1 MLPQAETPRAKAL
14 ARRETMDT
22 LFESLRGI
30 LSILLIAMGVSIVI
44 ACIGL
49 AVLARS
55 IRRLRIP
62 PDADF
67 FTTMRYIPLPLAIVL
82 DLLDFGLDIF
92 SAPIMWIALDRMG
105 LYNLRNKA
113 TIEALIPAT
122 NIIPTFTVCWF
133 AARLLN
139 LGAQPWPYAYD
150 QDEWATQ
157 PQRAQSRR
165 SAELTGRPPTVIDMD
180 DPRPYARDRNDR
192 A

>member
-1 MLPQAETPRAKAL
+1 
-14 ARRETMDT
+14 MDT
-22 LFESLRGI
+22 LFESLRSI
-30 LSILLIAMGVSIVI
+30 LTILLIAMGVSVVL

-67 FTTMRYIPLPLAIVL
+67 FTTMRYIPLLLAIML

-92 SAPIMWIALDRMG
+92 SAPIIWIALDRMG

-113 TIEALIPAT
+113 TIEALIPIT
-122 NIIPTFTVCWF
+122 NVIPTFTVCWF
-133 AARLLN
+133 AARLFN
-139 LGAQPWPYAYD
+139 LGMQPGQYESD
-150 QDEWATQ
+150 DWAER
-157 PQRAQSRR
+157 PRALPR
-165 SAELTGRPPTVIDMD
+165 RPPAVIDMD
-180 DPRPYARDRNDR
+180 DQRYYSPDHDDR

>member
-1 MLPQAETPRAKAL
+1 
-14 ARRETMDT
+14 MDT
-22 LFESLRGI
+22 LFESLRGV
-30 LSILLIAMGVSIVI
+30 LTILLIVMGVSVII

-49 AVLARS
+49 AAIARS

-67 FTTMRYIPLPLAIVL
+67 FTTMRYIPLPLAILL

-122 NIIPTFTVCWF
+122 NIIPTFTACWF
-133 AARLLN
+133 AARLPN
-139 LGAQPWPYAYD
+139 LGAQPWPYESD
-150 QDEWATQ
+150 NWDDR
-157 PQRAQSRR
+157 PRAEYRR
-165 SAELTGRPPTVIDMD
+165 RERLPGRPPTVIDMD
-180 DPRPYARDRNDR
+180 DQRPYRPKRNDR

>member
-1 MLPQAETPRAKAL
+1 
-14 ARRETMDT
+14 MDP

-30 LSILLIAMGVSIVI
+30 LTVLLIAMGVSIVV

-49 AVLARS
+49 IAIARG

-67 FTTMRYIPLPLAIVL
+67 FTTMRYIPLLLAIIL

-122 NIIPTFTVCWF
+122 NVIPTFTVCWF
-133 AARLLN
+133 AARLFN
-139 LGAQPWPYAYD
+139 LGGQPGWYESESAN
-150 QDEWATQ
+150 WAE
-157 PQRAQSRR
+157 PPRA
-165 SAELTGRPPTVIDMD
+165 LPHRPPTIIDMD
-180 DPRPYARDRNDR
+180 EPRPYRANRNDHP
-192 A
+192 